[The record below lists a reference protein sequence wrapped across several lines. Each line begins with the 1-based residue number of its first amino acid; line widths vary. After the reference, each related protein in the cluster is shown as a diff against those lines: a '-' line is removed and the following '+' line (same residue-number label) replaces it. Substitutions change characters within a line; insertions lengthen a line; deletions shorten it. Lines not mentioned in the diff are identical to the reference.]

1 MAGMMAKRPNPKPAE
16 GLKRGVEDWM
26 SDIADLTGLLN
37 ELKQAS
43 K

>member
-1 MAGMMAKRPNPKPAE
+1 MMAKRPNLKLAE
-16 GLKRGVEDWM
+16 GLKRGVEDLM
-26 SDIADLTGLLN
+26 SDVADLKGFLN